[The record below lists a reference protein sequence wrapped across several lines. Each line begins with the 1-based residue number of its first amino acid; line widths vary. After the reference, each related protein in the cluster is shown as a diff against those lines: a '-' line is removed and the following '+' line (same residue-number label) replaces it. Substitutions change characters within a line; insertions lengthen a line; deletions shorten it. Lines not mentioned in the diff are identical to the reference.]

1 MIFTYFQK
9 ICKLD
14 SQICVLECTDSAAI
28 TKEQHPPKFME
39 LFYLKDKSGS
49 ILAVFV
55 NKQTKDMILS
65 HKASISGSQD
75 EFSWCVCNSA
85 ELVIVYHTNLSKY
98 LF

>member
-39 LFYLKDKSGS
+39 LFYLKEKWLNSSCLCEQTDKRYD
-49 ILAVFV
+49 FFP
-55 NKQTKDMILS
+55 Q
-65 HKASISGSQD
+65 
-75 EFSWCVCNSA
+75 
-85 ELVIVYHTNLSKY
+85 SKH
-98 LF
+98 FW